1 MSSWSSQKGSRIK
14 CFHRQ
19 CDLGL
24 SFVAV
29 HLRKFTF
36 FRLIR
41 GLFSKAVFQ
50 VVLNFCLLPST
61 NCCYYEYIDNR
72 L

>member
-14 CFHRQ
+14 CLHKQ

-29 HLRKFTF
+29 HLGEFTF

-50 VVLNFCLLPST
+50 VVFIFCLLPST
-61 NCCYYEYIDNR
+61 NCYYEYIDNR